1 MFIKSFILWTESLSV
16 ESNRNRLSSLWKE
29 RESVK
34 KRIYLPQQT
43 IVVIVDIMSCCFSC
57 CASLACGLCTSTAS
71 CISQKSARIGYCGL
85 FGASLVVSWILREV
99 GAPLLEKFPCTFHS
113 FYKSFNFHLNFPL
126 GVFVFVTVQE
136 GLNGSLL
143 LHIHALA
150 FSELEFILLRRN
162 DSNILSYTISIIT
175 WNLLEIS

>member
-1 MFIKSFILWTESLSV
+1 M
-16 ESNRNRLSSLWKE
+16 
-29 RESVK
+29 K

-175 WNLLEIS
+175 